1 MPKITFL
8 HKNGSQQ
15 TIDAPENW
23 SIMQVALDHEVKGIT
38 GTCGGSMACA
48 TCHIYIHP
56 DWAARI
62 EAAGNEKTEEE
73 EDILDSA
80 FDIRKTSRLGCQ
92 IQLTNDLDGLIV
104 ALPGT
109 ETEW

>member
-8 HKNGSQQ
+8 HSNGSTQ

-23 SIMQVALDHEVKGIT
+23 SLMEAAVENKIQGIL

-48 TCHIYIHP
+48 TCHVYVHP
-56 DWAARI
+56 DWMEKLNATD
-62 EAAGNEKTEEE
+62 NEQSEEE
-73 EDILDSA
+73 QDTLDIA
-80 FDIRKTSRLGCQ
+80 FDVRNNSRLSCQ
-92 IQLTNDLDGLIV
+92 IRLSNALDGLIV

-109 ETEW
+109 KTGW